1 VSAALLS
8 RDRSAECVTWAQ
20 SEAGQIAE
28 KATREWALE
37 TIAGQPDSLGNNI
50 LDDEPVPVAMEQ
62 QIYRN
67 MANALGY
74 DLGDVNNPVSE
85 MVRIGIDDF
94 DPTRVLQDCEHM
106 FLTLGRQGHTIFHS
120 MLAEQLQLPTMGP
133 KVLHCSLHKYTRVGM
148 SLDETYE
155 RFRRDY
161 CDKCPDRLPR
171 EVGWHYAHEWQLG
184 QNALNKEFMDGP
196 RSPTYDR
203 EPLGPAPSIP
213 MPEGTCAACGLA
225 FDDSPAW
232 WCGSCQTWFCE
243 RPECVEK
250 HEEHPF
256 PG

>member
-1 VSAALLS
+1 
-8 RDRSAECVTWAQ
+8 
-20 SEAGQIAE
+20 
-28 KATREWALE
+28 
-37 TIAGQPDSLGNNI
+37 
-50 LDDEPVPVAMEQ
+50 MEQ

-74 DLGDVNNPVSE
+74 DLADVNNPFSE
-85 MVRIGIDDF
+85 MVRVGIDDF

-133 KVLHCSLHKYTRVGM
+133 KVLHCTLYKYTRVGM

-155 RFRRDY
+155 RFKRDY
-161 CDKCPDRLPR
+161 CDKCPDRSPR
-171 EVGWHYAHEWQLG
+171 EVGWQYTHKWQLG

-203 EPLGPAPSIP
+203 KPLGPAPSIP

-243 RPECVEK
+243 RSECVEK